1 MRIWAKKGT
10 RPRLPADQRYTNA
23 YLFGAI
29 CPMGAK
35 GAALMLPFANTA
47 AMQMHLD
54 EISCNVAAKAH
65 GVVLMDRAGWHST
78 DQLKVPKNLTIIL
91 LPSRSPELNPVEN
104 IWQYLR
110 QNWLSNRVF
119 EDYDAIIEAGCQ
131 AWNKLIDQP
140 ETIMSIGMRD
150 WAISGRIISAV
161 GITPGHVHQVLP
173 RPVHDP
179 AAAMLAK
186 LCTVA
191 RRRELPRGVLAIP
204 WDFGAWT

>member
-1 MRIWAKKGT
+1 ME
-10 RPRLPADQRYTNA
+10 
-23 YLFGAI
+23 
-29 CPMGAK
+29 AK
-35 GAALMLPFANTA
+35 GAALMLPFANTR

-78 DQLKVPKNLTIIL
+78 DKLKVPKNLTIIL

-131 AWNKLIDQP
+131 AWNKLMNQP
-140 ETIMSIGMRD
+140 ETIMSIGSRE
-150 WAISGRIISAV
+150 WAHKGRYSRRWYNPPTAPLR
-161 GITPGHVHQVLP
+161 TPAPLP
-173 RPVHDP
+173 ARTPTIPHIQTLGAIRP
-179 AAAMLAK
+179 
-186 LCTVA
+186 
-191 RRRELPRGVLAIP
+191 G
-204 WDFGAWT
+204 